1 MAAKGDVR
9 TVGIVGAGAMG
20 RGIAQVAAAG
30 GFAVKLFDSRPGA
43 CDEAVAFVAGMLA
56 RQVEKGRMD
65 AAAAE
70 SAKARLHSVPDP
82 ADFASC
88 DLVVE
93 AIVEDLS
100 AKQALFRQL
109 EEIALDTTILA
120 TNTSSLSVTEIAA
133 VCKAPERVAG
143 LHFFNPVPLMDLVE
157 VVSGLRTAGWVVE
170 TLLDVAGR
178 MGKKAVRVEDTP
190 GFLVNHVGRG
200 YGPEALR
207 ILSEGIAGP
216 AEIDRIMRAAGFRM
230 GPFELFDL
238 TGLDVSQPVTEAIHA
253 QFYDDPIYRPS
264 VIGRRR
270 MAAGLLGRK
279 TGRGFY
285 DYSGKAEAG

>member
-1 MAAKGDVR
+1 
-9 TVGIVGAGAMG
+9 MG

-30 GFAVKLFDSRPGA
+30 GFAVNLFDSRPGA
-43 CDEAVAFVAGMLA
+43 CDEAIAFTSGMLA
-56 RQVEKGRMD
+56 RQVEKGRID

-70 SAKARLHSVPDP
+70 SAKARLKSVPDP

-133 VCKAPERVAG
+133 VCRAPERSPG

-157 VVSGLRTAGWVVE
+157 VVSGLRTAGWVVD

-190 GFLVNHVGRG
+190 ASWSTMSG
-200 YGPEALR
+200 
-207 ILSEGIAGP
+207 
-216 AEIDRIMRAAGFRM
+216 AA
-230 GPFELFDL
+230 
-238 TGLDVSQPVTEAIHA
+238 TA
-253 QFYDDPIYRPS
+253 
-264 VIGRRR
+264 RRR
-270 MAAGLLGRK
+270 CASCRRASPARPRS
-279 TGRGFY
+279 TGSCAPPAFAWAR
-285 DYSGKAEAG
+285 SAP